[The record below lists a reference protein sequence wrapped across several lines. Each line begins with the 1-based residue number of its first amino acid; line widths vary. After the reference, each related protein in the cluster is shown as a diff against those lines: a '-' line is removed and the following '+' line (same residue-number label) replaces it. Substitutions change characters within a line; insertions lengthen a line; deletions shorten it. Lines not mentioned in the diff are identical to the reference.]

1 MQAEKVTPL
10 RPEVQSALETF
21 AQSPAVLAE
30 VARANAVNREDRAS
44 TLKALATHQAESM
57 SAARRAA
64 SIEKE
69 ARDQVAAAMENLE
82 AAQTRLR
89 RVFAAEWTRSSAAER
104 ADLALQQELD
114 RLGNGVIRRA
124 IEIAR
129 SELSAAN
136 GVRDWRER
144 RTRRAGVVVDEF
156 TPKVIL
162 QHIARCERAI
172 EDLTP
177 LLADGSRSLSEIE
190 SLVKRIS
197 AEARLGDATV
207 WSGVPRGEL
216 ISR

>member
-30 VARANAVNREDRAS
+30 VARANAVNREDRA
-44 TLKALATHQAESM
+44 LKALATHQAESM